1 MLWDFI
7 TDGVYIKHRKLYMA
21 ASFPDIEMIKL
32 QNVLLSYILISKDA
46 SGYDK
51 FHRIILERRELRKQA
66 KEKRQNQGT
75 K

>member
-1 MLWDFI
+1 MK
-7 TDGVYIKHRKLYMA
+7 TTKLYMA
-21 ASFPDIEMIKL
+21 ASFPDMKMIKF
-32 QNVLLSYILISKDA
+32 QNVLLSYIYIPKDA

-66 KEKRQNQGT
+66 KEEKQNQGT

>member
-1 MLWDFI
+1 MK
-7 TDGVYIKHRKLYMA
+7 TTKLYMVD
-21 ASFPDIEMIKL
+21 SFHSMKRIKL
-32 QNVLLSYILISKDA
+32 QNVLLSYIYIPKDA

-66 KEKRQNQGT
+66 KEERQNQGT

>member
-1 MLWDFI
+1 MK
-7 TDGVYIKHRKLYMA
+7 TTKLYMV
-21 ASFPDIEMIKL
+21 ASFHDSMKRIKL
-32 QNVLLSYILISKDA
+32 QNILLSYIYIPKNA

-66 KEKRQNQGT
+66 KEERQNQGT

>member
-1 MLWDFI
+1 MK
-7 TDGVYIKHRKLYMA
+7 TTKLYMVTLLP
-21 ASFPDIEMIKL
+21 FMKRIKL
-32 QNVLLSYILISKDA
+32 QNALLSYIYIPKDA

-66 KEKRQNQGT
+66 KEERQNQGT

>member
-1 MLWDFI
+1 MK
-7 TDGVYIKHRKLYMA
+7 TTKLYMA
-21 ASFPDIEMIKL
+21 AQSSEIKRIKL
-32 QNVLLSYILISKDA
+32 QNVLLSYIYIQKDA

-66 KEKRQNQGT
+66 KEERQNQGT

>member
-1 MLWDFI
+1 MK
-7 TDGVYIKHRKLYMA
+7 TTKLYMA
-21 ASFPDIEMIKL
+21 VFFHGMKRIKL
-32 QNVLLSYILISKDA
+32 QNVLLSYIYIPKDA

-66 KEKRQNQGT
+66 KEERQNQGT

>member
-1 MLWDFI
+1 
-7 TDGVYIKHRKLYMA
+7 MA
-21 ASFPDIEMIKL
+21 ASFREMKRIKL
-32 QNVLLSYILISKDA
+32 QNVLLSYVYIPKDA

-66 KEKRQNQGT
+66 KEERQNQGT

>member
-1 MLWDFI
+1 MK
-7 TDGVYIKHRKLYMA
+7 TTKLYMVA
-21 ASFPDIEMIKL
+21 QSSEIKRIKL
-32 QNVLLSYILISKDA
+32 QNVLLSYIYIPKNA

-66 KEKRQNQGT
+66 KEERQNQGT

>member
-1 MLWDFI
+1 MK
-7 TDGVYIKHRKLYMA
+7 TTKLYMVA
-21 ASFPDIEMIKL
+21 FFPGMERIKL
-32 QNVLLSYILISKDA
+32 ENALISYIYIPKDA

-66 KEKRQNQGT
+66 KEERQNQGT

>member
-1 MLWDFI
+1 MK
-7 TDGVYIKHRKLYMA
+7 TTKLYMVTLLP
-21 ASFPDIEMIKL
+21 FMERVKL

-66 KEKRQNQGT
+66 KEERQNQGT

>member
-1 MLWDFI
+1 MK
-7 TDGVYIKHRKLYMA
+7 TTKLYMV
-21 ASFPDIEMIKL
+21 SPFHEMERVKL
-32 QNVLLSYILISKDA
+32 QNVLLSYIYIPKDA

-66 KEKRQNQGT
+66 KEERQNQGT

>member
-1 MLWDFI
+1 MK
-7 TDGVYIKHRKLYMA
+7 TTKLYMA
-21 ASFPDIEMIKL
+21 AQSSEIKRIKL
-32 QNVLLSYILISKDA
+32 QNVLLSYIYIPKDA

-66 KEKRQNQGT
+66 KEERQNQGT

>member
-1 MLWDFI
+1 MK
-7 TDGVYIKHRKLYMA
+7 TTKLYMA
-21 ASFPDIEMIKL
+21 TFLSFMKKIKL
-32 QNVLLSYILISKDA
+32 QNVLLSHIFIQKDA

-66 KEKRQNQGT
+66 KEERQNQGT

>member
-1 MLWDFI
+1 MK
-7 TDGVYIKHRKLYMA
+7 TTKLYMA
-21 ASFPDIEMIKL
+21 AFFSGMKRIKL
-32 QNVLLSYILISKDA
+32 QNVLLSYIYIPKDA

-66 KEKRQNQGT
+66 KEERQNQGT

>member
-1 MLWDFI
+1 MK
-7 TDGVYIKHRKLYMA
+7 TTKLYMVA
-21 ASFPDIEMIKL
+21 PFHDMKRIKL
-32 QNVLLSYILISKDA
+32 QNVLLSYIYIPKDA

-66 KEKRQNQGT
+66 KEERQNQGT

>member
-1 MLWDFI
+1 MK
-7 TDGVYIKHRKLYMA
+7 TTKLYMVA
-21 ASFPDIEMIKL
+21 PFHDMERVKL
-32 QNVLLSYILISKDA
+32 QNVLLSYIYIPKDA

-66 KEKRQNQGT
+66 KEERQNQGT